1 MVDIIMATYNGEM
14 YISEQIDSI
23 LNQTYKNFKLYIRDD
38 GSSDNTIEII
48 KKYVNLYPNKI
59 VLVEDNK
66 ANLGSIGNFNELI
79 SYSKNKYCMFCDQD
93 DIWLNNKIE
102 ITLKEMKNLEL
113 NHGQNTPILI
123 HTDLKVVNNELEII
137 EESFWNY
144 TGINPN
150 LNTYNRLLVMNTVT
164 GCTMMINDSLKQII
178 GHIPKEC
185 EMHDWWIAIVAS
197 VTGKIGVLN
206 EQTILYR
213 QHNNNVAGAVSKN
226 GYANKIRKIFE
237 LKNKYN
243 NQIEQA
249 KLFRE
254 KYNSK
259 MSEENKIISNNFIN
273 IKQNSLIKRKLR
285 LVKYKFYPHSKLG
298 ILSTIIFI

>member
-14 YISEQIDSI
+14 YVSEQIDSI

-59 VLVEDNK
+59 VLVEDSK

-102 ITLKEMKNLEL
+102 ITLDEMKKLEL
-113 NHGQNTPILI
+113 NYGKNTPILI
-123 HTDLKVVNNELEII
+123 HTDLKVVNDKLEII

-150 LNTYNRLLVMNTVT
+150 LNNYNRLLVMNTVT

-178 GHIPKEC
+178 EHIPKEC

-259 MSEENKIISNNFIN
+259 MSDENKIILNNFIN
-273 IKQNSLIKRKLR
+273 IKQTSLIKIKLN
-285 LVKYKFYPHSKLG
+285 LIKYKFYPHSKQG